1 MAEFGYTAS
10 LMSLFIVLFIYSFSC
25 AYNTNFNNKQTN
37 KQTNKREISWQYDTY
52 KTPCQ
57 TARTQKKKNT
67 KIDRI
72 RYIFTFRALGLIV
85 PGADQ
90 YKTTLL

>member
-10 LMSLFIVLFIYSFSC
+10 LMSLFIVPFIYSFSC

-37 KQTNKREISWQYDTY
+37 KQTNEKLVGNMTLTKHLA
-52 KTPCQ
+52 KT
-57 TARTQKKKNT
+57 RTQKKKTT

>member
-1 MAEFGYTAS
+1 MTPTS
-10 LMSLFIVLFIYSFSC
+10 
-25 AYNTNFNNKQTN
+25 TTN
-37 KQTNKREISWQYDTY
+37 KQTNKREIRWQYDTY

-57 TARTQKKKNT
+57 NENQKKK

-90 YKTTLL
+90 YRNTLLEPTFALKRPTGAVKASVLLMT

>member
-1 MAEFGYTAS
+1 MAEFGYTAP
-10 LMSLFIVLFIYSFSC
+10 LMSLFIVLIIYSFSC

-37 KQTNKREISWQYDTY
+37 KREISWQYDTHEI
-52 KTPCQ
+52 PCQ
-57 TARTQKKKNT
+57 NKNQKKKK

-90 YKTTLL
+90 SKTTLL

>member
-1 MAEFGYTAS
+1 
-10 LMSLFIVLFIYSFSC
+10 MSLFIVLIIYSFSC

-57 TARTQKKKNT
+57 NKNSKKKKHKNRQN
-67 KIDRI
+67 KVHFYLQSLGSDRSRSRPI
-72 RYIFTFRALGLIV
+72 
-85 PGADQ
+85 
-90 YKTTLL
+90 